1 AEGGGQRRWRVVR
14 HRRPVRA
21 RADPLGRQRRGDGGS
36 RARVHAHAVPLRQLS
51 GRGGAVAAAVRAQGG
66 SAPAGAGSDPVVSL
80 RAWLSRVRGAD
91 PGQQRSG
98 GQVGQGGGG
107 AGAGTAGRR
116 SLSVLAK
123 RLAGLRQ
130 QAGAAPPASPR
141 SKTTDRSV
149 TPRAELL
156 DRTGEQMAPP
166 AALGGQTT
174 GGQVSL
180 PAARRGKTAGEQV
193 AQLRKLLG
201 LRPRAFAPVRSFD
214 RSLEGDE
221 IAPGLRYVEER
232 VPFEGLP
239 ERLDLTALKLKVP
252 DLDQIETQRILA
264 FDTETTGLAG
274 GTGTR
279 AFMIGASDWRDG
291 GLRIRQLLMTTMGA
305 EQAMLQEFTR

>member
-1 AEGGGQRRWRVVR
+1 
-14 HRRPVRA
+14 
-21 RADPLGRQRRGDGGS
+21 GGS

-51 GRGGAVAAAVRAQGG
+51 GRRGAVAAAVRAPRG
-66 SAPAGAGSDPVVSL
+66 SAPAGAGPDPRVPV
-80 RAWLSRVRGAD
+80 RAWLPRMRGTD
-91 PGQQRSG
+91 PGEQRSG
-98 GQVGQGGGG
+98 GQVGQGGGHAG
-107 AGAGTAGRR
+107 AGAAGRGG
-116 SLSVLAK
+116 LSVLAK

-130 QAGAAPPASPR
+130 QAGAASRSTAAPVAPLASSR
-141 SKTTDRSV
+141 GKTTEGSV
-149 TPRAELL
+149 TPPAALR

-180 PAARRGKTAGEQV
+180 PAALRGKTAGEQV

-201 LRPRAFAPVRSFD
+201 LRPRALAPVRSFD

-221 IAPGLRYVEER
+221 IAPGLRYIEKWA
-232 VPFEGLP
+232 PFERLP
-239 ERLDLTALKLKVP
+239 ERLDLSALNLTAF
-252 DLDQIETQRILA
+252 DRDDIETHRILA

-291 GLRIRQLLMTTMGA
+291 
-305 EQAMLQEFTR
+305 